1 MTATC
6 PCCSAVN
13 YTCFWGPRREAWWK
27 RPALLV
33 CCLPFA
39 LGIPAILWLRGGSLA
54 TAFWIVAGVLFA
66 VSLLGL
72 VVSAI
77 GCKACVARI
86 LGDL

>member
-1 MTATC
+1 MAATC
-6 PCCSAVN
+6 PCCSTVN
-13 YTCFWGPRREAWWK
+13 TICFWGPRREVWWK

-39 LGIPAILWLRGGSLA
+39 GGIPAILWLKGGSLQA
-54 TAFWIVAGVLFA
+54 GFWIVAGVLFA
-66 VSLLGL
+66 AALLGL

-77 GCKACVARI
+77 GCNACVARI